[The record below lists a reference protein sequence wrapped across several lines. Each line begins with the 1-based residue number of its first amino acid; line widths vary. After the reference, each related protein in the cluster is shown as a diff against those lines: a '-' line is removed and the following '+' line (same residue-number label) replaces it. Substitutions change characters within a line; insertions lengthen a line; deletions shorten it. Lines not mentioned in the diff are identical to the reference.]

1 MSDPNPIDGRVSIYQ
16 GILSEG
22 NQISGSWQ
30 MPTYMG
36 SECGNQ
42 SAGSAKGD
50 FTGQNNCGQV
60 TKILN
65 GTWPWYNIDTCTFAG
80 NGSFSGNA
88 TANRNFWNL
97 NLENHVYKMTNI
109 NDHMAPS
116 NP

>member
-1 MSDPNPIDGRVSIYQ
+1 
-16 GILSEG
+16 
-22 NQISGSWQ
+22 

-36 SECGNQ
+36 PECGNQ

-60 TKILN
+60 TKILD
-65 GTWPWYNIDTCTFAG
+65 GTWPWYNIDTCTIAG

-88 TANRNFWNL
+88 TANRSFWNL
-97 NLENHVYKMTNI
+97 NLKNHVYKKTNM

-116 NP
+116 NL